1 MSGKLLAVTLLP
13 DAFPYQMV
21 RQCVRISAC
30 TMRQWGRVWKA
41 VVVLRGT
48 AGRLMDRGTSADR
61 RGARKGGALYGAGRC
76 GGTEKDRRYGLRAN
90 RTAW

>member
-1 MSGKLLAVTLLP
+1 M
-13 DAFPYQMV
+13 
-21 RQCVRISAC
+21 
-30 TMRQWGRVWKA
+30 
-41 VVVLRGT
+41 VLRGT

-90 RTAW
+90 RTA